1 MIVFLTNKLTCLNFF
16 HFTFIVLHAEITL
29 RAFID
34 EIVSPDSG
42 NRLGSLVILTC
53 LLEPETT
60 QADDYESRWITPSDE
75 ILEFGAATTSTKYI
89 VSQSRVTEIGS
100 RQEVAATVLVI
111 RELLY
116 TDAGNYTCEVQNS
129 SDSSA
134 QWVSDIVRVL
144 LLGKWA
150 ITLYQYA
157 LKAFNSKILILYL
170 YVQWVCVSMRVE

>member
-1 MIVFLTNKLTCLNFF
+1 MIVFLTNKLICLNFF

-53 LLEPETT
+53 LLEPETI

-75 ILEFGAATTSTKYI
+75 ILEFGVATSIKYI
-89 VSQSRVTEIGS
+89 VTQSRVTAIGS
-100 RQEVAATVLVI
+100 SQEVAATVLVV
-111 RELLY
+111 RELSY
-116 TDAGNYTCEVQNS
+116 TDDGNYTCEVRNS

>member
-1 MIVFLTNKLTCLNFF
+1 M
-16 HFTFIVLHAEITL
+16 
-29 RAFID
+29 
-34 EIVSPDSG
+34 
-42 NRLGSLVILTC
+42 
-53 LLEPETT
+53 
-60 QADDYESRWITPSDE
+60 
-75 ILEFGAATTSTKYI
+75 EFGATTTSTKHI
-89 VSQSRVTEIGS
+89 VSQARVTEIGS
-100 RQEVAATVLVI
+100 SQELEVAATVLVV
-111 RELLY
+111 RDLSY
-116 TDAGNYTCEVQNS
+116 TDAGNYTCEVRNS

>member
-1 MIVFLTNKLTCLNFF
+1 M
-16 HFTFIVLHAEITL
+16 
-29 RAFID
+29 
-34 EIVSPDSG
+34 
-42 NRLGSLVILTC
+42 
-53 LLEPETT
+53 LEPETI
-60 QADDYESRWITPSDE
+60 QVDDYESRWITPSDE
-75 ILEFGAATTSTKYI
+75 ILEFGAATSIKYI

-116 TDAGNYTCEVQNS
+116 TDAGNYTCEVRNS